1 MKLLYIY
8 MLGYDVEFGHMEA
21 VGLISSVKYGEKQV
35 GYLVTSVLL
44 NEVRRH
50 RDTSHTVT
58 ARSNAADATFR
69 SLSVQHHDFLRL
81 VINSIRN
88 DIVSK
93 NENFQALALILVANS
108 APRITSPCTAPFAAH
123 LFPL

>member
-1 MKLLYIY
+1 MLKLLYIY

-44 NEVRRH
+44 NEVRCRGNLGE
-50 RDTSHTVT
+50 S
-58 ARSNAADATFR
+58 A
-69 SLSVQHHDFLRL
+69 LSVSRESPPTPRHHAQHHEFLRL

-88 DIVSK
+88 DIVCK

-108 APRITSPCTAPFAAH
+108 ARIVRAARPARRRH
-123 LFPL
+123 LV